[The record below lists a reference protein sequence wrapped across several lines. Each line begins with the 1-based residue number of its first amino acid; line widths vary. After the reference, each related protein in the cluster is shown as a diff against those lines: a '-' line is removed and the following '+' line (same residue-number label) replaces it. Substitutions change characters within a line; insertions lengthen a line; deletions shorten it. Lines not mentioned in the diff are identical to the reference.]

1 MILILAG
8 MAVVCSALVVG
19 YGVLMALLFLVYK
32 ATGGKLSFRK
42 WKNICGY

>member
-8 MAVVCSALVVG
+8 MAVVCSVLVVG
-19 YGVLMALLFLVYK
+19 YGVLMGILFLVYK
-32 ATGGKLSFRK
+32 ATGVKLNFKK

>member
-1 MILILAG
+1 MILVLAG
-8 MAVVCSALVVG
+8 MAVMCSALVVG

-32 ATGGKLSFRK
+32 ATGGKLGFRK

>member
-19 YGVLMALLFLVYK
+19 YGVLMGILFLVYR
-32 ATGGKLSFRK
+32 ATGGKLNFKK